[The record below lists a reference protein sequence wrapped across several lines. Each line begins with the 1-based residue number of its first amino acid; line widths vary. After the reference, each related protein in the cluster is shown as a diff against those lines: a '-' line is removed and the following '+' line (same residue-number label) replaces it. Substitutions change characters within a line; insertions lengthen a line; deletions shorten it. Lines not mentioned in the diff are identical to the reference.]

1 MQQYS
6 QWKAMWAICK
16 AALRAIFRSPQAVF
30 FSLFFPMVLIAIF
43 GALSGGNGISLDVAF
58 DSRTDTSN
66 AVYQTIQHIPL
77 LM

>member
-30 FSLFFPMVLIAIF
+30 FSLFFPMVLIAIL
-43 GALSGGNGISLDVAF
+43 AL
-58 DSRTDTSN
+58 
-66 AVYQTIQHIPL
+66 
-77 LM
+77 